1 MHISMIMP
9 QKKNPKKESLVNYWK
24 ETDQITDDK
33 VIEAFKVVPRENFI
47 LPQHAEHTYSDFPL
61 PIHGGQTISQ
71 PTTVMLMTQ
80 ALDVKEVMKVL
91 EIGAGSGYQAAILS
105 KLVGKKGQVYS
116 VDFVPELVSFA
127 QQNLR
132 KSGCP
137 NVTVSFGDGS
147 QGFAAKAPYDRII
160 VTAAAPKIPPPLLEQ
175 LKDGGI
181 LIIPVNNEFL
191 GQTMKK
197 ITKKGG
203 KIIEEELGY
212 FQFVPLR
219 GRYGS

>member
-24 ETDQITDDK
+24 ETDQITDNK

-80 ALDVKEVMKVL
+80 ALDVKEGMKVL

>member
-1 MHISMIMP
+1 MAAKKDM
-9 QKKNPKKESLVNYWK
+9 QKERLITQWK
-24 ETDQITDDK
+24 ELDQITDSR
-33 VIEAFKVVPRENFI
+33 VIEAFKAVSRENFI
-47 LPQHAEHTYSDFPL
+47 LPQHADSTYSDFPL

-80 ALDVKEVMKVL
+80 ALDVREGMKIL

-105 KLVGKKGQVYS
+105 KLVGKKGHVYS
-116 VDFVPELVSFA
+116 IDFVPELVSFA

-137 NVTVSFGDGS
+137 NVTVSYGDGS

-181 LIIPVNNEFL
+181 VIIPVNNEML

-197 ITKKGG
+197 IMKKDG
-203 KIIEEELGY
+203 KITVEELGY
-212 FQFVPLR
+212 FQFVPLK
-219 GRYGS
+219 GKYGS